1 MLVWISDYAKTQ
13 KKKECKRK
21 GEGKDKQ
28 YNTFIS
34 FLPQVPCLV
43 YATFNNRI
51 YLYHDITLPHIVTR
65 TIVEVLK
72 KEPKYHQLLEK
83 LNISAQ
89 DTAKLKELN
98 HFLLY
103 GRLQ

>member
-1 MLVWISDYAKTQ
+1 MNEHGRKEGGIEEKTP
-13 KKKECKRK
+13 
-21 GEGKDKQ
+21 
-28 YNTFIS
+28 YNPFIC

-51 YLYHDITLPHIVTR
+51 YLYHDITLPHIVTK
-65 TIVEVLK
+65 TIAEVLK